1 MQFLDS
7 GSRHSSLVRENSLT
21 DHNQVRNPARIMSG
35 SRRSRNPPST
45 GGNLAEKLRDLSP
58 KRQEIIRPVLEN
70 PRLYV
75 LLSVRSLADRLG
87 TDPATTVRI
96 VRGLGFNTYKDF
108 QRHLHDLS
116 VAFATSLDTMKAAEH
131 EGSGPAAFVRAALR
145 RDMEN
150 LHALSN
156 SLDADKVCGLAK
168 RIYDAPKILLLG
180 GDAATSLVH
189 HLEYHLTMIGL
200 PVLSATTAGRV
211 SHVVRTVGRR
221 DLVVG
226 ISFRRGLR
234 QTVEG
239 LQAAKKNGA
248 FVVGITDTFV
258 SPLARIADECFV
270 ASVETPSFGASYV
283 APMALIDAIVSA
295 VGNLKPRRIMS
306 MVKQADEEQRRG
318 FRWYKAEY

>member
-1 MQFLDS
+1 MPRNQS
-7 GSRHSSLVRENSLT
+7 TRKPASPRGS
-21 DHNQVRNPARIMSG
+21 
-35 SRRSRNPPST
+35 
-45 GGNLAEKLRDLSP
+45 LADKLRHLSP

-75 LLSVRSLADRLG
+75 LLSVRALAGRLG

-96 VRGLGFNTYKDF
+96 VQGLGFATYKDF
-108 QRHLHDLS
+108 QRYLHDLS
-116 VAFATSLDTMKAAEH
+116 VAYATSLDTMKAAES
-131 EGSGPAAFVRAALR
+131 EGTGPATLVRAALH
-145 RDMEN
+145 RDMQN

-156 SLDADKVCGLAK
+156 SLNADKICALA
-168 RIYDAPKILLLG
+168 RRLYEAPKILLLG

-211 SHVVRTVGRR
+211 SHVVRNVGRK
-221 DLVVG
+221 DLAIG

-239 LQAAKKNGA
+239 LQTAKRNGA
-248 FVVGITDTFV
+248 FAVAITDTFV
-258 SPLARIADECFV
+258 SPMARVADECFI

-295 VGNLKPRRIMS
+295 VGNLKRRRIMS
-306 MVKQADEEQRRG
+306 LIKQADEEQRRG

>member
-1 MQFLDS
+1 M
-7 GSRHSSLVRENSLT
+7 
-21 DHNQVRNPARIMSG
+21 P
-35 SRRSRNPPST
+35 RSRVTKNLGAPSD
-45 GGNLAEKLRDLSP
+45 GLAEKLRQLSP

-70 PRLYV
+70 PRAYV
-75 LLSVRSLADRLG
+75 LLSVRALAGKLG

-96 VRGLGFNTYKDF
+96 VQGLGFATYKDF

-116 VAFATSLDTMKAAEH
+116 VAFATSLDTMKAAER
-131 EGSGPAAFVRAALR
+131 ENTGPSANVRAALQ
-145 RDMEN
+145 RDLQN
-150 LHALSN
+150 LHALNN
-156 SLDADKVCGLAK
+156 SLNSDNICALA
-168 RIYDAPKILLLG
+168 RRLFEAPKIVLLG

-200 PVLSATTAGRV
+200 PIISATTTGRV

-221 DLVVG
+221 DLVIG

-239 LQAAKKNGA
+239 LQTAKRNGA
-248 FVVGITDTFV
+248 YVVGITDTFV
-258 SPLARIADECFV
+258 SPLARIADECLI

-295 VGNLKPRRIMS
+295 IAALKPKRIMTF
-306 MVKQADEEQRRG
+306 VKLADEEQRRG
-318 FRWYKAEY
+318 FRWYKPDY

>member
-1 MQFLDS
+1 MT
-7 GSRHSSLVRENSLT
+7 GK
-21 DHNQVRNPARIMSG
+21 
-35 SRRSRNPPST
+35 RSTKETAVSD
-45 GGNLAEKLRDLSP
+45 GNLADKLRHLSP

-75 LLSVRSLADRLG
+75 LLSVRALADRLG

-96 VRGLGFNTYKDF
+96 VQGLGFATYKDF
-108 QRHLHDLS
+108 QRHLHHLS
-116 VAFATSLDTMKAAEH
+116 VAYATSLDTMKAAER
-131 EGSGPAAFVRAALR
+131 EGTGPATLVRAALH
-145 RDMEN
+145 RDMQN

-156 SLDADKVCGLAK
+156 SLNAEKVCALAK
-168 RIYDAPKILLLG
+168 RLYESPKILLLG

-189 HLEYHLTMIGL
+189 HLEYHLTVIGL
-200 PVLSATTAGRV
+200 PVLSATTAGRIT
-211 SHVVRTVGRR
+211 HLVRNVGRK
-221 DLVVG
+221 DLAIG

-239 LQAAKKNGA
+239 LQAAKRNGA
-248 FVVGITDTFV
+248 FAVAITDTFV
-258 SPLARIADECFV
+258 SPIARLSDECFI

-295 VGNLKPRRIMS
+295 VGNLKRRRIMS
-306 MVKQADEEQRRG
+306 LIKQADEEQRRG

>member
-1 MQFLDS
+1 MVTTRAS
-7 GSRHSSLVRENSLT
+7 KNTAAPHGS
-21 DHNQVRNPARIMSG
+21 
-35 SRRSRNPPST
+35 
-45 GGNLAEKLRDLSP
+45 LAEKLRHLSP

-70 PRLYV
+70 PRGYV
-75 LLSVRSLADRLG
+75 LLSVRALADRLG

-96 VRGLGFNTYKDF
+96 VQGLGFPTYKDF

-116 VAFATSLDTMKAAEH
+116 VAYATSLDTMKAAER
-131 EGSGPAAFVRAALR
+131 EGTGPATFVRAALH
-145 RDMEN
+145 RDMQN
-150 LHALSN
+150 LHALNN
-156 SLDADKVCGLAK
+156 SLNADKVCALAK
-168 RIYDAPKILLLG
+168 RIYDAQKILLLG

-189 HLEYHLTMIGL
+189 HLDYHLTMIGL

-211 SHVVRTVGRR
+211 SHVVRTVGRK
-221 DLVVG
+221 DLGIG

-239 LQAAKKNGA
+239 VQTAKRNGA
-248 FVVGITDTFV
+248 FAVGITDTFV
-258 SPLARIADECFV
+258 SPLARAADECFI

-295 VGNLKPRRIMS
+295 VATLKPRQIMS
-306 MVKQADEEQRRG
+306 LIKQADEEQRRG